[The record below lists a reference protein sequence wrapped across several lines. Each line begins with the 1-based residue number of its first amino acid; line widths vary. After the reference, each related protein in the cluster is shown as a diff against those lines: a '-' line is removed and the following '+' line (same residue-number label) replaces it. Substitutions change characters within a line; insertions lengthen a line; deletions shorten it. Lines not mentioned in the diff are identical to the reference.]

1 MVSEEVKHF
10 LVEHLMM
17 MMSSVKPLT
26 SLVQKIHLQPPPPQR
41 PPLLL
46 SLACFAAVVLGL
58 AAAVEEE
65 EEGFGLVAAEEDDL
79 GLVAVEVVGRCL
91 QLQVMVVV
99 IAKEREVNSME
110 SDEIVSRHFHSVT
123 HDQQNLHGVSV
134 VVMMMKSHHCLV
146 ILVVTC

>member
-10 LVEHLMM
+10 LLERLMTM
-17 MMSSVKPLT
+17 MRLSSVKPLT
-26 SLVQKIHLQPPPPQR
+26 SLVQKIHLQPPPPLR
-41 PPLLL
+41 PRVL
-46 SLACFAAVVLGL
+46 SCLASFAAVVLGL

-65 EEGFGLVAAEEDDL
+65 EGGL
-79 GLVAVEVVGRCL
+79 GLVAVEVVDRCL

-99 IAKEREVNSME
+99 IAKEHEVNSME
-110 SDEIVSRHFHSVT
+110 SDEIVSRHSVT
-123 HDQQNLHGVSV
+123 HDQENLHGVSV

>member
-10 LVEHLMM
+10 LLERLMT

-41 PPLLL
+41 PPLLS

-65 EEGFGLVAAEEDDL
+65 EEGFGLVAAEKDDL
-79 GLVAVEVVGRCL
+79 GLVAVEVVDRCL

-99 IAKEREVNSME
+99 IAKEHEVNSME
-110 SDEIVSRHFHSVT
+110 SDEIVSRHSVT
-123 HDQQNLHGVSV
+123 HDQENLHGVSV

>member
-1 MVSEEVKHF
+1 
-10 LVEHLMM
+10 
-17 MMSSVKPLT
+17 LT
-26 SLVQKIHLQPPPPQR
+26 LS
-41 PPLLL
+41 